1 MKKSIIALIIILV
14 VSSCNGKKETNNLI
28 KKDVVQVKKNKKEII
43 EGNLEKK
50 AVPEKDTTVITKIN
64 VHEQKIVKDKEIV
77 IKSKNIE
84 KAKVVVKK
92 NASSKPKIY
101 SFRKYNHV
109 TKFYEKL
116 SVDATRVCMEQN
128 VPPAALLAIAGLE
141 SGWNKGYIGQIT
153 GNILSL
159 GSSKRRGDIR
169 LPALYLP
176 RLKKD
181 KRILFDSL
189 EIASIDKSKYYMEQ
203 RPSSLKK
210 DYRPSPWA
218 GTKFRLGYLEHH
230 PEAKAKAHA
239 QNVTDFVTVF
249 ISRTSKI
256 SAYRKTRAAM
266 DALVKKHGKKIL
278 LKESTAIQFIN
289 GIGGKKNS
297 YNFRKTWPIKVVRIM
312 HKAGLVSLTDAIYNG
327 KTFKESW

>member
-1 MKKSIIALIIILV
+1 MKKSIITLIIIIIL
-14 VSSCNGKKETNNLI
+14 SSCNDKKSTKNIVNEDN
-28 KKDVVQVKKNKKEII
+28 VVQVTKNKKETKVDNSKKDTIV
-43 EGNLEKK
+43 LEKISIHK
-50 AVPEKDTTVITKIN
+50 NEIL
-64 VHEQKIVKDKEIV
+64 KDKEIV
-77 IKSKNIE
+77 IKPKNNA
-84 KAKVVVKK
+84 KAVVS
-92 NASSKPKIY
+92 NNLRAY

-141 SGWNKGYIGQIT
+141 SGWNKGYISKIT

-210 DYRPSPWA
+210 DYRPAPWA
-218 GTKFRLGYLEHH
+218 GTKFRLGYFEHH

-239 QNVTDFVTVF
+239 ENITDFVTVF

-256 SAYRKTRAAM
+256 SAYRKTRALM

-297 YNFRKTWPIKVVRIM
+297 YNFRKTWPIKVIGIM
-312 HKAGLVSLTDAIYNG
+312 RKAGLVPLTDAIYNG

>member
-1 MKKSIIALIIILV
+1 MKKLIITLIIII
-14 VSSCNGKKETNNLI
+14 VSLSCNDKKSTKNIVN
-28 KKDVVQVKKNKKEII
+28 KGNVVKATKNKKETKID
-43 EGNLEKK
+43 NSEKK
-50 AVPEKDTTVITKIN
+50 DKIKKDTIAVEKIS
-64 VHEQKIVKDKEIV
+64 VHKKEILKDKEIV
-77 IKSKNIE
+77 IKPKNNAE
-84 KAKVVVKK
+84 TVVS
-92 NASSKPKIY
+92 NKPKTY

-116 SVDATRVCMEQN
+116 SVYATRVCMEQN

-141 SGWNKGYIGQIT
+141 SGWNKGYIGKIT

-210 DYRPSPWA
+210 DYRPVPWA
-218 GTKFRLGYLEHH
+218 GTKFRLGYLERH

-239 QNVTDFVTVF
+239 ENITDFVTVF

-256 SAYRKTRAAM
+256 SAYRKTRAVM

-278 LKESTAIQFIN
+278 LKENTAIQFIN

-297 YNFRKTWPIKVVRIM
+297 YNFRKTWPVKVVRIM
-312 HKAGLVSLTDAIYNG
+312 RKAGLVPLTEAIYKG